1 MLYSRLAKYGEN
13 YIFDQGLGKFWNFQ
27 FMVCR
32 RGFWLEMGGR
42 TMDKNKENAKFTQL
56 QTTPGLLSVDVSSAT
71 RDKSYRPS
79 QIVHAP
85 STCFVTQLQFNQRRA
100 VTLSLK
106 MVFNFENFETK
117 ILYKHRLYD
126 ILFS

>member
-1 MLYSRLAKYGEN
+1 M
-13 YIFDQGLGKFWNFQ
+13 
-27 FMVCR
+27 
-32 RGFWLEMGGR
+32 EMGGR
-42 TMDKNKENAKFTQL
+42 TMDENKENAKFTQL

-85 STCFVTQLQFNQRRA
+85 STFFVTQLQFNQRRA